1 MEPNTRKVKYGVEVT
16 GDQFDH
22 ERFREVIADMGGAEI
37 VAAMDEKAYFQVT
50 DTDDDTND
58 NDNDN

>member
-1 MEPNTRKVKYGVEVT
+1 MKVKYGVEVT

-37 VAAMDEKAYFQVT
+37 VAEMDEEAYFEVS
-50 DTDDDTND
+50 DD